1 MDFTSKIDDRLAREE
16 RRLGPAP
23 RPTLATMVDL
33 GMTDDRI
40 GRYFGMDADLVASLR
55 MKYSVER
62 PLLHS

>member
-1 MDFTSKIDDRLAREE
+1 MNCTSKINDCLEREE

-23 RPTLATMVDL
+23 RPTLAILVDL

-62 PLLHS
+62 PSLHN